1 MNILFFGLGSIGQRH
16 LRNLKKIYPNFN
28 IFALRKKRKTPL
40 LNSKN
45 NKIKGTVEKKYKV
58 NSINNLNYLVKN
70 NILIDGAFICSPSSF
85 HVKQCLW
92 CIKKGIH
99 FFSEKP
105 VAVSIGNLMQ
115 INNQL
120 KNKKIV
126 NFVGYQLRFNPIIK
140 YIKKNIFEKKILGD
154 VLFSNIYHGEH
165 VDNFHSYESYKNSYT
180 SKKKLGGG
188 VIFTQIH
195 ELDYFRYFFEGYK
208 IKKFN
213 SFKSKISKLTID
225 VEDTYTTIFFLKKK
239 KKKIFVNLTCS
250 FLQVPKKREIFIS
263 CSKGDLVADLNSLE
277 IKIRNKGGSIKLK
290 KFSLDRNSMFEN
302 EVRLF
307 IEDIKKFK
315 TSKKISHKNQLP
327 TVLDDF
333 ETNLLALKIK
343 S

>member
-28 IFALRKKRKTPL
+28 VFALRKKRKTPL

-45 NKIKGTVEKKYKV
+45 NK
-58 NSINNLNYLVKN
+58 
-70 NILIDGAFICSPSSF
+70 ILIDGAFICSPSSF

-105 VAVSIGNLMQ
+105 VAVSIGSLMQ

-180 SKKKLGGG
+180 SKK
-188 VIFTQIH
+188 
-195 ELDYFRYFFEGYK
+195 R
-208 IKKFN
+208 
-213 SFKSKISKLTID
+213 
-225 VEDTYTTIFFLKKK
+225 
-239 KKKIFVNLTCS
+239 
-250 FLQVPKKREIFIS
+250 R
-263 CSKGDLVADLNSLE
+263 
-277 IKIRNKGGSIKLK
+277 
-290 KFSLDRNSMFEN
+290 
-302 EVRLF
+302 
-307 IEDIKKFK
+307 
-315 TSKKISHKNQLP
+315 
-327 TVLDDF
+327 
-333 ETNLLALKIK
+333 
-343 S
+343 